1 MKLFKIFISF
11 WLLIAAFFGVSLLF
25 PREFKVD
32 RSIIIDK
39 PVYETFA
46 YLNNI
51 QNIAKLSPWDK
62 KIDSTMSWFFSQ
74 KISGKNAS
82 YYFKGNLLGRGYLK
96 IVDCVPNEKLETIL
110 KINNG
115 ELTSGSTFYFEAIGP
130 DKTKLSWRDY
140 KDVGYNPFHRYQ
152 IPSKTAQT
160 ELQFD
165 EGLVK
170 IKIAV
175 MSN

>member
-1 MKLFKIFISF
+1 MRLFKIFLGF
-11 WLLIAAFFGVSLLF
+11 WVVVGLFFGVSLLF

-32 RSIIIDK
+32 RSIVIEK

-46 YLNNI
+46 YLNNM
-51 QNIAKLSPWDK
+51 QNIAKLSPWNK
-62 KIDSTMSWFFSQ
+62 TVDSSMAWFFSQ
-74 KISGKNAS
+74 NISGVGAS
-82 YYFKGNLLGRGYLK
+82 YYFRGNLFGKGQLK
-96 IVDCVPNEKLETIL
+96 IVDCIPNEKLETTL
-110 KINNG
+110 NINEG
-115 ELTSGSTFYFEAIGP
+115 ELTSGSAFYFEALGP
-130 DKTKLSWRDY
+130 YKTKLSWRDY

-152 IPSKTAQT
+152 IPSKTKQT

-175 MSN
+175 MRN

>member
-1 MKLFKIFISF
+1 MKLFKIFLGFWILIGAFWGISLF
-11 WLLIAAFFGVSLLF
+11 F

-32 RSIIIDK
+32 RSIVIDK

-51 QNIAKLSPWDK
+51 HNIAKLSPWDK
-62 KIDSTMSWFFSQ
+62 KVDCTMSWFFSQ
-74 KISGKNAS
+74 KTSGKNAS
-82 YYFKGNLLGRGYLK
+82 FYFNGNLLGKGYLK
-96 IVDCVPNEKLETIL
+96 IKESVPNEKLETIL
-110 KINNG
+110 SINDG
-115 ELTSGSTFYFEAIGP
+115 ELTSGSTFYFESIGQ

-152 IPSKTAQT
+152 IPSKTTQT